1 MPPVRIRPLR
11 QNDLASCAA
20 IVAGEPLWR
29 RYGISER
36 RAYGLLAAASR
47 RHDVIYVAEYRSSV
61 IGFIWFRLDGT
72 FAHSGYVRWIGT
84 ASDARGKGIGS
95 ALMKFAEQRIFR
107 RGPNVFLL
115 VSDFN
120 RRAQRFYRARG
131 YGRVGALKDYVVP
144 GVTELIYRKTVAPIT
159 RHAATSRFV
168 SRGLPKGGSV

>member
-11 QNDLASCAA
+11 QSDLTSCAA

-36 RAYGLLAAASR
+36 RARGLLAAAAR
-47 RHDVIYVAEYRSSV
+47 RRDLVYVAEHRSGV
-61 IGFIWFRLDGT
+61 IGFVWFQLDGT

-84 ASDARGKGIGS
+84 AAEARRKGIGS
-95 ALMKFAEQRIFR
+95 ALMKFAEQRILR

-120 RRAQRFYRARG
+120 RRAQRFYHARG
-131 YGRVGALKDYVVP
+131 YGRVGALKDYVIP

-159 RHAATSRFV
+159 RRRAVRFV
-168 SRGLPKGGSV
+168 PRRTAKGGQS